1 MSRGRSTSDEVLDSR
16 IEKAEQKIVSARKRY
31 DQATAELKALLDKRD
46 AIRKEKLMDAFVKS
60 NRSFEEVMKFL
71 TTNPPVEG

>member
-46 AIRKEKLMDAFVKS
+46 AIRKE
-60 NRSFEEVMKFL
+60 
-71 TTNPPVEG
+71 